1 MSEQRRETVMG
12 LVTGPVEAA
21 GFDVEDV
28 KVAGGGARTVVTVVV
43 DSDRGLGMDDVVA
56 VTELVSEILDR
67 ERFLGERPYTLE
79 VTSPGVDRP
88 LTAPR
93 HWRRSRGRRAAVT
106 VDGRVLR
113 ARIGRL
119 DDAEAPTTVELA
131 VPAKGGPV
139 VREVPLAE
147 IERAVVEVEFGKA
160 DPRELALTGTSADAG
175 GDVAATVVDAEEGND
190 K

>member
-28 KVAGGGARTVVTVVV
+28 TVAGGGARTVVTVVV

-67 ERFLGERPYTLE
+67 ERFLGEQPYTLE
-79 VTSPGVDRP
+79 VTSPGIGRP

-93 HWRRSRGRRAAVT
+93 HARRARGRRAAGTGGGQV
-106 VDGRVLR
+106 VGGRV
-113 ARIGRL
+113 GRHH
-119 DDAEAPTTVELA
+119 DAAAPPAVE
-131 VPAKGGPV
+131 
-139 VREVPLAE
+139 
-147 IERAVVEVEFGKA
+147 
-160 DPRELALTGTSADAG
+160 
-175 GDVAATVVDAEEGND
+175 NQ
-190 K
+190 